1 MITEQTKIITDY
13 VSVWSWLII
22 SWITLSCGITLLVL
36 DRTAF
41 ALGILGAFG
50 ILFIIT
56 ILKKWKLEESI
67 KGGNENAE
75 SNS

>member
-13 VSVWSWLII
+13 VSVWGWLII

-36 DRTAF
+36 DKIAF